1 MVSAI
6 GTYLAQLD
14 CLMTLDCWC
23 VLCRYGRA
31 ADLGDPKAKFAL
43 GSRHCSGRGVEEDWD
58 IGYEFGSK
66 VFCLEGLWV
75 GVGLGWWLALS
86 CGWVGLWLV
95 CVVVVVGLWWFVV
108 ISCCCCCCFL
118 TF

>member
-66 VFCLEGLWV
+66 VFLFWKVC
-75 GVGLGWWLALS
+75 GLGWGGGWGWVVVGLWLG
-86 CGWVGLWLV
+86 CGWVGLWLGCGGSFLFV
-95 CVVVVVGLWWFVV
+95 AVVVVVVF
-108 ISCCCCCCFL
+108 
-118 TF
+118 

>member
-66 VFCLEGLWV
+66 VFFVWKVCGLGW
-75 GVGLGWWLALS
+75 GRGWWLALG
-86 CGWVGLWLV
+86 CGWVVLWLG
-95 CVVVVVGLWWFVV
+95 CGGSLLLVVVVVVV
-108 ISCCCCCCFL
+108 S
-118 TF
+118 

>member
-75 GVGLGWWLALS
+75 GVGSGVVV
-86 CGWVGLWLV
+86 GVGLWLGW
-95 CVVVVVGLWWFVV
+95 VVVGLCCGCGWVV
-108 ISCCCCCCFL
+108 VVRCY
-118 TF
+118 

>member
-75 GVGLGWWLALS
+75 GVVVG
-86 CGWVGLWLV
+86 VGLWLGW
-95 CVVVVVGLWWFVV
+95 VVVGLCCGCGWVV
-108 ISCCCCCCFL
+108 VVRCY
-118 TF
+118 